1 MAYENVKNDL
11 INITLHYRWINLMWP
26 FYPVDDSTT
35 SITKFVRFT
44 LTATD
49 STEPGSTVYSK
60 EYANTNVSD
69 VLWWR
74 GISGTPG
81 NFSNFRIVDATNK
94 DTDKDTDPIIRFAAT
109 WDGFSSKP
117 NKTITSYGL
126 VEAIIKQNR

>member
-1 MAYENVKNDL
+1 MAYENVKNNL
-11 INITLHYRWINLMWP
+11 NNITLDYQNTSLMWP
-26 FYPVDDSTT
+26 FYPVDDSTP
-35 SITKFVRFT
+35 ITKLVRFT

-49 STEPGSTVYSK
+49 STEPGSTVYSE

-94 DTDKDTDPIIRFAAT
+94 DTDPIIRFAAT

-117 NKTITSYGL
+117 NKAITGYGL
-126 VEAIIKQNR
+126 VEAIIRQNH

>member
-1 MAYENVKNDL
+1 MAYENVKNNLND
-11 INITLHYRWINLMWP
+11 ITLYYQTKSLMWP
-26 FYPVDDSTT
+26 FYPTDDS
-35 SITKFVRFT
+35 IPVTKFVRFT

-49 STEPGSTVYSK
+49 STEPGSTVYSE

-94 DTDKDTDPIIRFAAT
+94 DTDHIIRFAAT

-126 VEAIIKQNR
+126 VEAIIIRHH

>member
-1 MAYENVKNDL
+1 MAYENVKNNLND
-11 INITLHYRWINLMWP
+11 ITLDYQKTSLMWP
-26 FYPVDDSTT
+26 FYPVDDSTP
-35 SITKFVRFT
+35 ITKLVRFT

-49 STEPGSTVYSK
+49 STEPGSTVYSE

-94 DTDKDTDPIIRFAAT
+94 DTDPIIRFAAT

-117 NKTITSYGL
+117 NKAITGYGL
-126 VEAIIKQNR
+126 VEAIIRQNH

>member
-1 MAYENVKNDL
+1 MAYENVKNNLND
-11 INITLHYRWINLMWP
+11 ITLDYQTKSLMWP
-26 FYPVDDSTT
+26 FYPTDDSIP
-35 SITKFVRFT
+35 ITKFVRFT

-49 STEPGSTVYSK
+49 STEPGSTVYSE

-94 DTDKDTDPIIRFAAT
+94 DTDHIIRFAAT

-117 NKTITSYGL
+117 NKTITCYGL
-126 VEAIIKQNR
+126 VEAIIIRHH